1 MDGQTCGHTKCKRY
15 RMVIREYRLL
25 RGEIWDAS
33 FSSKLGKAASKL
45 YRQIYGKSPNQRRS
59 KPAHRNFV
67 TSYPCGII
75 EQAYKQ
81 LREQGVPLVGPPTPH
96 VLWLRQME
104 ERRKQ
109 REESELREREPQT
122 ASPSDPINS

>member
-1 MDGQTCGHTKCKRY
+1 MDEQTCGHTKCKRY

-45 YRQIYGKSPNQRRS
+45 YRQIYGKCPNQRRS
-59 KPAHRNFV
+59 KPAHRNIV

-75 EQAYKQ
+75 EQAYRQ
-81 LREQGVPLVGPPTPH
+81 LREQGVPLDA
-96 VLWLRQME
+96 LWRRQME
-104 ERRKQ
+104 ERQKQ
-109 REESELREREPQT
+109 REESELRGLEFSDVQGSDGKSG
-122 ASPSDPINS
+122 ASS